1 MSIKLK
7 QEFLS
12 LLREDLEFRYAVAGF
27 LGLDEILK
35 RLDKHGEELV
45 RLREETARLR
55 EDMNKGF
62 LRHDEEIAKLREDMN
77 KDFKLLG
84 DRISAL
90 GAKWG
95 MLTEEAF
102 REGLRG
108 VLEEEFRVRVERWI
122 HRYEEGFV
130 YGYPSSIEVD
140 VAVHDGKVILIEI
153 SSHIRPSDVST
164 FKRKAMVYERHTG
177 KKPDK
182 LMMVTPY
189 AEDEARDACA
199 KHGIEL
205 YTKV

>member
-7 QEFLS
+7 REFLS

-77 KDFKLLG
+77 KGFKLLG
-84 DRISAL
+84 DRISGL
-90 GAKWG
+90 GARWG

-102 REGLRG
+102 REVLRG
-108 VLEEEFRVRVERWI
+108 VLEEEFRVGVERWI
-122 HRYEEGFV
+122 HRDEEGFV

>member
-77 KDFKLLG
+77 KGFKLLG

-90 GAKWG
+90 GARWG

-122 HRYEEGFV
+122 HRDEEGFV

-164 FKRKAMVYERHTG
+164 FKRKAVVYERHTG

>member
-77 KDFKLLG
+77 KGFKLLG

-90 GAKWG
+90 GARWG

-122 HRYEEGFV
+122 HRDEEGFV

-164 FKRKAMVYERHTG
+164 FKRKAVVYERHTG

-189 AEDEARDACA
+189 AEDEAREACA

>member
-1 MSIKLK
+1 
-7 QEFLS
+7 
-12 LLREDLEFRYAVAGF
+12 
-27 LGLDEILK
+27 
-35 RLDKHGEELV
+35 
-45 RLREETARLR
+45 
-55 EDMNKGF
+55 
-62 LRHDEEIAKLREDMN
+62 
-77 KDFKLLG
+77 
-84 DRISAL
+84 
-90 GAKWG
+90 
-95 MLTEEAF
+95 
-102 REGLRG
+102 
-108 VLEEEFRVRVERWI
+108 VERWI
-122 HRYEEGFV
+122 HRDEEGFV

-189 AEDEARDACA
+189 AEDEAREACA

>member
-77 KDFKLLG
+77 KGFKLLG

-90 GAKWG
+90 GARWG

-122 HRYEEGFV
+122 HRDEEGFV

-153 SSHIRPSDVST
+153 SSHIRLSDVST

>member
-77 KDFKLLG
+77 KGFKLLG

-90 GAKWG
+90 GARWG

-122 HRYEEGFV
+122 HRDEEGFV

-153 SSHIRPSDVST
+153 SSHIRLSDVST

-189 AEDEARDACA
+189 AEDEAREACA